1 MSSAHRN
8 TNAPE
13 DMKDTG
19 KAWDLLTDEQKANL
33 ILVNA
38 VIKQNKE
45 QERIENAEA
54 PELYV
59 VEV

>member
-1 MSSAHRN
+1 MNNTQKN

-13 DMKDTG
+13 NTPDMG

-54 PELYV
+54 PEHYV